1 MITLVTLSAVLM
13 LGNPVL
19 QDPARP
25 PAQDP
30 VAEQDTG
37 NDETQRLNARV
48 LTQLEGADAIEAQGR
63 AAYEAAVAERAA
75 RIAEIEAEAAC
86 ERAAYETRMAEYR
99 AEVAAAEARQ
109 ARWRDQVAA
118 CERGN
123 RAACAGN

>member
-1 MITLVTLSAVLM
+1 MITLVTLSAALL
-13 LGNPVL
+13 LGSPAL
-19 QDPARP
+19 QDPAVQ
-25 PAQDP
+25 QDP
-30 VAEQDTG
+30 AVEQDTG
-37 NDETQRLNARV
+37 DDETHRLNARV
-48 LTQLEGADAIEAQGR
+48 LTRLEGADAVEAQGR
-63 AAYEAAVAERAA
+63 AAYEAALAERAA
-75 RIAEIEAEAAC
+75 RIAEIEAEAAR

>member
-1 MITLVTLSAVLM
+1 MITLVTLSAVLI

-75 RIAEIEAEAAC
+75 RIAEIEAEAAR

-118 CERGN
+118 CERAN

>member
-1 MITLVTLSAVLM
+1 MIRVQAEDFDIGRELEKLSDGNLDVGGVSCFIGLVRDMAGDTPIKAMTLEHYPEMTEKAL
-13 LGNPVL
+13 
-19 QDPARP
+19 
-25 PAQDP
+25 
-30 VAEQDTG
+30 
-37 NDETQRLNARV
+37 
-48 LTQLEGADAIEAQGR
+48 
-63 AAYEAAVAERAA
+63 
-75 RIAEIEAEAAC
+75 AEIEAEAAR

>member
-75 RIAEIEAEAAC
+75 RIAEIEAEAAR

>member
-1 MITLVTLSAVLM
+1 MISLLTLSAALM
-13 LGNPVL
+13 LSNPVL

-25 PAQDP
+25 PVQDP
-30 VAEQDTG
+30 VAQQDTG
-37 NDETQRLNARV
+37 DDETHRLNARV
-48 LTQLEGADAIEAQGR
+48 LTQLEGADAIDAQGR
-63 AAYEAAVAERAA
+63 AAYEAAVAEREA
-75 RIAEIEAEAAC
+75 RIAEIEAEAAR

>member
-1 MITLVTLSAVLM
+1 MITLVTVAAVLM
-13 LGNPVL
+13 LGSPVL

-30 VAEQDTG
+30 VVQQDSG
-37 NDETQRLNARV
+37 DDETHRLNARV
-48 LTQLEGADAIEAQGR
+48 LTRLEGADAVEAQGR
-63 AAYEAAVAERAA
+63 AAYEAAVAEREA
-75 RIAEIEAEAAC
+75 RIAEIEAEAAR

-118 CERGN
+118 CQRGN

>member
-1 MITLVTLSAVLM
+1 MITLVTLSAALM

-19 QDPARP
+19 QDPAPR

-30 VAEQDTG
+30 AVQQDSG
-37 NDETQRLNARV
+37 NDETHRLNARV
-48 LTQLEGADAIEAQGR
+48 LTQLEGANAIEAQGR
-63 AAYEAAVAERAA
+63 AAYEAAVAEREA
-75 RIAEIEAEAAC
+75 RIAEIEAEAAR
-86 ERAAYETRMAEYR
+86 ERAAYETRMAEHR
-99 AEVAAAEARQ
+99 AEVAAAAARP

>member
-1 MITLVTLSAVLM
+1 MISLMTLSAVLV
-13 LGNPVL
+13 LGGAAP
-19 QDPARP
+19 QD

-30 VAEQDTG
+30 AVQQDTG

-48 LTQLEGADAIEAQGR
+48 LTRLEGADAIEAQGE
-63 AAYEAAVAERAA
+63 AAYEAAVAEREA
-75 RIAEIEAEAAC
+75 RIAEIEAEAAR
-86 ERAAYETRMAEYR
+86 ERARYETAMAQYR
-99 AEVAAAEARQ
+99 ADVAAAEARQ

>member
-1 MITLVTLSAVLM
+1 MISLLTVSAVLM

-25 PAQDP
+25 IAQDP
-30 VAEQDTG
+30 VVEQDTG
-37 NDETQRLNARV
+37 DDETHRLNARV
-48 LTQLEGADAIEAQGR
+48 LTQLEGANAIEAQGR

-75 RIAEIEAEAAC
+75 RIAEIEAEAAR

-118 CERGN
+118 CERGD

>member
-1 MITLVTLSAVLM
+1 MITLVTLSAVLI

-75 RIAEIEAEAAC
+75 RIAEIEAEAAR

>member
-30 VAEQDTG
+30 VVEQDTG
-37 NDETQRLNARV
+37 DDETHRLNARV

-75 RIAEIEAEAAC
+75 RIAEIEAEAAR

>member
-1 MITLVTLSAVLM
+1 MISLLTVSAVLM

-25 PAQDP
+25 VTRDP
-30 VAEQDTG
+30 VVQQDTG
-37 NDETQRLNARV
+37 DDETHRLNARV

-63 AAYEAAVAERAA
+63 AAYEAAVAEREA
-75 RIAEIEAEAAC
+75 RIAEIEAEAAR